1 MDSPFQYNKYVTGQ
15 HFIGRK
21 EDCGILMNLLSNGEN
36 VVLWEPTGTGKK
48 SVDFL
53 FISAQTHFLK
63 QYRGFPDSPAD

>member
-48 SVDFL
+48 SLV
-53 FISAQTHFLK
+53 
-63 QYRGFPDSPAD
+63 